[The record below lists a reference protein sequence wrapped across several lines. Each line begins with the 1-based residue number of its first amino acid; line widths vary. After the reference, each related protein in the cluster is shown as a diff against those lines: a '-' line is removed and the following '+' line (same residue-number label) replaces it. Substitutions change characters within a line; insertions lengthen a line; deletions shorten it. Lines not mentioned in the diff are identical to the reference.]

1 MITIFKEKELPKEL
15 VQLNDVY
22 FNKYTVNLLDDRA
35 GSIVSRVDDS
45 ELIDNYTM
53 KGKFDDTIMN
63 TDKLSTGCKTVLNVM
78 YNPDKIFDIRECG
91 ENALDLIYALEDGQ
105 VYCEYPVISFDMKTV
120 KAVDRN
126 GEHVITDYDELKEWW
141 QHDN

>member
-35 GSIVSRVDDS
+35 RSIVSRVDDS